1 MRKILLIEDEK
12 AIAQNIADYL
22 KGVDPTLSVL
32 LSYDGIDGFS
42 LAAQE
47 ATIDLLVLD
56 IGLPGLDGI
65 EVCKRLRDIGWNK
78 PIIMLTAL
86 DTIPDR
92 IKGLDSGADDY
103 LVKPFSLAE
112 LHARIRARL
121 RRVEKSDDAAILRVS
136 DLVLDTRLWK
146 LTRGDRPIRLSANAM
161 RVLAVLMKKSPA
173 VVTREELMHEVWNNR
188 FATPETIRSHV
199 YMVRNAVDAEGE
211 KPLIHTIK
219 PVGWAIREE

>member
-121 RRVEKSDDAAILRVS
+121 RRVEKSDDAAIFRVS

>member
-1 MRKILLIEDEK
+1 MRKILVIEDEK

-22 KGVDPTLSVL
+22 KGVDPTLTVL
-32 LSYDGIDGFS
+32 LTHDGIDGFS
-42 LAAQE
+42 LAAQDDAIE
-47 ATIDLLVLD
+47 LLVLD

-86 DTIPDR
+86 DTVPDR
-92 IKGLDSGADDY
+92 VKGLDSGADDY

-121 RRVEKSDDAAILRVS
+121 RRIENTEASSVLRVA
-136 DLVLDTRLWK
+136 DLTLDTRLWK
-146 LTRGDRPIRLSANAM
+146 VTRAGRPIHLSANAM
-161 RVLAVLMKKSPA
+161 KVLAYLMKKSPA

-199 YMVRNAVDAEGE
+199 YMVRTAVDAEGE
-211 KPLIHTIK
+211 KALIHTIK

>member
-1 MRKILLIEDEK
+1 MRKILVIEDEK

-22 KGVDPTLSVL
+22 AGVDSTLKVL
-32 LSYDGIDGFS
+32 ISHDGIDAFS
-42 LAAQE
+42 LVAKDE
-47 ATIDLLVLD
+47 SIELLVLD
-56 IGLPGLDGI
+56 VGLPGLNGI
-65 EVCKRLRDIGWNK
+65 EVCRRLRDIGWNK

-92 IKGLDSGADDY
+92 VKGLDSGADDY

-121 RRVEKSDDAAILRVS
+121 RRLEKSEDSSVLRVS
-136 DLVLDTRLWK
+136 DLMLDTRLWK
-146 LTRGDRPIRLSANAM
+146 VARAGRPIHLSANAM
-161 RVLAVLMKKSPA
+161 KVLAILMKKSPA

-199 YMVRNAVDAEGE
+199 YMVRNAIDTEGE
-211 KPLIHTIK
+211 KPLLHTIK

>member
-42 LAAQE
+42 IAAKDDAIE
-47 ATIDLLVLD
+47 LLVLD